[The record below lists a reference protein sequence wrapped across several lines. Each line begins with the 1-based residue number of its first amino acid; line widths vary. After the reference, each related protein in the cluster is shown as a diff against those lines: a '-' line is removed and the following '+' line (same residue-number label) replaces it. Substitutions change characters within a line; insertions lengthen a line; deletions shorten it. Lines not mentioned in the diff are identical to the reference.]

1 MTNNDIRWQQ
11 RFANYQKALQRLN
24 QAAVAVRADPSNQL
38 YQMALIQAF
47 EFTFELGW
55 KVVKDYLKYNGIDA
69 RLPREAI
76 KEGFAS
82 GIIEDGQLWID
93 MMDDHNATSHS
104 YDEKIAGRIIN
115 NLVNNYV
122 TAFQQLAA
130 YLTGK
135 L

>member
-11 RFANYQKALQRLN
+11 RFANYQKALERLN
-24 QAAVAVRADPSNQL
+24 QAAVAVKNDPGNQL

-55 KVVKDYLKYNGIDA
+55 KVVKDYLKYNGIEA
-69 RLPREAI
+69 RLPRDAI

-82 GIIEDGQLWID
+82 GIIEDGQRWID
-93 MMDDHNATSHS
+93 MMDDRNATSHS
-104 YDEKIAGRIIN
+104 YDEEIATRIIN
-115 NLVNNYV
+115 NLLDNYV
-122 TAFQQLAA
+122 SGFKQLSD
-130 YLTGK
+130 YLTEK